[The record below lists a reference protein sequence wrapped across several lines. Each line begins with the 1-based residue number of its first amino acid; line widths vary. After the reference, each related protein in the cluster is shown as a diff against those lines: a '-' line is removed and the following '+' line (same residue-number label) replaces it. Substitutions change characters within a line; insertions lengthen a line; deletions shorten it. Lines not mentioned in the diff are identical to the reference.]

1 MTTLSRERPFTV
13 SEYYRLQE
21 AGILTEEDHVELISG
36 RIVTMSPI
44 GSRHAACVDR
54 LTRLL
59 SKQIGESAIVRVQ
72 SPILLDDYSEP
83 EPDLTLLVPR
93 DDFYADAHPRP
104 TDVLLAIEV
113 SDTSASYDREIKVP
127 LYAKAGLSAV
137 WLVDLQEGNVE
148 TYTDP
153 DDGVYRKMDKIGVG
167 ELSAKHIDGLK
178 LAVAE
183 ILG

>member
-1 MTTLSRERPFTV
+1 MTTIPRERPFTV

-54 LTRLL
+54 LTQLL
-59 SKQIGESAIVRVQ
+59 SNQVGGSAIVRVQ
-72 SPILLDDYSEP
+72 SPILLDDYSE
-83 EPDLTLLVPR
+83 
-93 DDFYADAHPRP
+93 
-104 TDVLLAIEV
+104 
-113 SDTSASYDREIKVP
+113 TSASYDREIKVP

-148 TYTDP
+148 TYTDLE
-153 DDGVYRKMDKIGVG
+153 DGVYRKMDKMRAG
-167 ELSAKHIDGLK
+167 ELSVKHIDGLT
-178 LAVAE
+178 LTVAE